1 MLFYTIVARPPTAA
15 LPVLYD
21 PLHQVMPFDALAKLV
36 THNFFPQRQ
45 TALVDLL
52 LQSYLEWS
60 SHPKYNVAYLSRI
73 VETAPRGNEHAAR
86 TVTHAVKEVLSA
98 RAKAQNTAWVVA
110 AP

>member
-1 MLFYTIVARPPTAA
+1 M
-15 LPVLYD
+15 
-21 PLHQVMPFDALAKLV
+21 

-73 VETAPRGNEHAAR
+73 VETAPRNNEHAAR
-86 TVTHAVKEVLSA
+86 TVKHAVKEVLSA
-98 RAKAQNTAWVVA
+98 RAKAQNTAWAVA